1 MLSKLEI
8 NNLIDELQNL
18 RKQLLWL
25 INQNPVNEIQKE
37 YIKKGIENL
46 RKVNSLLGDFGVK
59 LPN

>member
-1 MLSKLEI
+1 VLSKLEI